1 MSKRLVLE
9 IDKATAYA
17 GSPLRA
23 NISLL
28 EDDDSG
34 YGHRLFGPKF
44 GGVPGKVLKTCVLD
58 EYDRRALR
66 KMLDEIDAD
75 ELEGKTRASFPA
87 ATYPTDVAQCWH
99 RHPTAGHVCIRP
111 EEPKHTDHWTANNR
125 GWSTA
130 EDEDATR

>member
-28 EDDDSG
+28 ENDGSG
-34 YGHRLFGPKF
+34 SGHRLFGPKF
-44 GGVPGKVLKTCVLD
+44 GGVAGKVLKTHVLD
-58 EYDRRALR
+58 KYDRQALR

-75 ELEGKTRASFPA
+75 E
-87 ATYPTDVAQCWH
+87 
-99 RHPTAGHVCIRP
+99 AGR
-111 EEPKHTDHWTANNR
+111 
-125 GWSTA
+125 
-130 EDEDATR
+130 